1 MTNRDQLAQR
11 IADGVARTERNFQR
25 AIGAD
30 WIDSYT
36 RSWAV
41 ADETYLLVMAPDRPV
56 QFLGLRHITNRGAHH
71 ERAN

>member
-1 MTNRDQLAQR
+1 MSTVEQLAWR
-11 IADGVARTERNFQR
+11 IADGVARMERNFQR
-25 AIGAD
+25 ATGAD

-41 ADETYLLVMAPDRPV
+41 ADETYVLVMAPDRPV
-56 QFLGLRHITNRGAHH
+56 QFLGLRKISNRGAHH